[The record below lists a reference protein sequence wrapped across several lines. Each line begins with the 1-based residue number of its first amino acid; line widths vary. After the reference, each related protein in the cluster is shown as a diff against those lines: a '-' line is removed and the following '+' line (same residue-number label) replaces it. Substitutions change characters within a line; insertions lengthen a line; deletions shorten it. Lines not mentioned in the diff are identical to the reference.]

1 MASGTGLDMGESS
14 RMAVK
19 DLDTGVK
26 ILGGLAAFALLM
38 ALLSDAEPDHDAWG
52 GGDAVAATA
61 ASDGRTDS
69 STPSDDPWSAAG
81 PDESGWP
88 ACDGTA
94 PFAAAGGSVR
104 LPVDGPIAPFGSPDC
119 RLDRWTGS
127 DDAVRL
133 LQDALARCN
142 GQAVTVDGAYGPQT
156 SQAVSAVQEGHG
168 ARVDGVY
175 GPDTRRA
182 MAWPQDTGDGGV
194 SCDSSPAAG

>member
-1 MASGTGLDMGESS
+1 MAL
-14 RMAVK
+14 K
-19 DLDTGVK
+19 DTDAGVK

-38 ALLSDAEPDHDAWG
+38 ALLSDADPDHDAWG

-61 ASDGRTDS
+61 ASDGGTDS
-69 STPSDDPWSAAG
+69 PTPSDDPWSAG
-81 PDESGWP
+81 PAESGLP

-94 PFAAAGGSVR
+94 PFAAAGGRVR
-104 LPVDGPIAPFGSPDC
+104 LPVDGPIALFGSPDC

-156 SQAVSAVQEGHG
+156 RQAVSAVQEEHG

-194 SCDSSPAAG
+194 SCDSSAAAG